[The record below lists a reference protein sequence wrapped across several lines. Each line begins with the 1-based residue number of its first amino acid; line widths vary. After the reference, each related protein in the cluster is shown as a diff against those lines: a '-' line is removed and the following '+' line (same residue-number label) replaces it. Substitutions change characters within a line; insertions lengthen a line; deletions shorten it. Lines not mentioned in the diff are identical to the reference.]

1 MWPNQKV
8 GGGEVEISP
17 SLCFPPKHLINSLK
31 ERCNVFCIY
40 TCLTLRW
47 KVICS
52 CHHSKLIKNEM
63 TGLSR
68 AVRSRCSVM
77 GCRSYRLN
85 FSRGRGQRGEREQ
98 STITVEQKLFW
109 LKHCYTYIQHHMIIR
124 LNLNRIHVFIFVI
137 LIIWMYFS
145 CRFRIEKEYTALKS
159 KENEDQIE
167 LRVKFSLYGVFMVT
181 LINELSAKKLL
192 NWVSCNLFL
201 HLVKRNFEFFLEI
214 LVINFC
220 NFIKKYCIWQRK
232 LQRIDKNNDKEWK
245 HLLSFWVLW
254 FGYNFFFRG

>member
-1 MWPNQKV
+1 
-8 GGGEVEISP
+8 
-17 SLCFPPKHLINSLK
+17 
-31 ERCNVFCIY
+31 
-40 TCLTLRW
+40 
-47 KVICS
+47 
-52 CHHSKLIKNEM
+52 
-63 TGLSR
+63 
-68 AVRSRCSVM
+68 M

-85 FSRGRGQRGEREQ
+85 FSRGRGQRGERER
-98 STITVEQKLFW
+98 TIYNNCWTKIVVIETL
-109 LKHCYTYIQHHMIIR
+109 LYIYTHHMIIR
-124 LNLNRIHVFIFVI
+124 LNLNRIHVFICVI
-137 LIIWMYFS
+137 LIIWTYFS

-254 FGYNFFFRG
+254 FGYDFFFRG

>member
-1 MWPNQKV
+1 MWLSQKV
-8 GGGEVEISP
+8 GGGEVEIPP

-85 FSRGRGQRGEREQ
+85 FSRGRGRVERER
-98 STITVEQKLFW
+98 TI
-109 LKHCYTYIQHHMIIR
+109 Y
-124 LNLNRIHVFIFVI
+124 N
-137 LIIWMYFS
+137 
-145 CRFRIEKEYTALKS
+145 
-159 KENEDQIE
+159 
-167 LRVKFSLYGVFMVT
+167 
-181 LINELSAKKLL
+181 KLL
-192 NWVSCNLFL
+192 NKNCCDWNTVIHIYTSHDYKTEFKPYTCIYICHFNNLDVFFVSFQNRERV
-201 HLVKRNFEFFLEI
+201 HSSEK
-214 LVINFC
+214 
-220 NFIKKYCIWQRK
+220 QRK
-232 LQRIDKNNDKEWK
+232 WRSDRTKGKVQFVRCFYGNIDQWVISQKIVKLSELQFVFTSCKQK
-245 HLLSFWVLW
+245 FWDFLRNSCDQ
-254 FGYNFFFRG
+254 FLQLH